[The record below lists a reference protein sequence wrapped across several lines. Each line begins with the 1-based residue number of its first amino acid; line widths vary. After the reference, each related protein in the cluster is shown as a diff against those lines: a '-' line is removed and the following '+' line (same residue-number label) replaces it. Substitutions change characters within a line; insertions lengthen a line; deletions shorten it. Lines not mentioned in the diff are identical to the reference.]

1 MATASEVAAA
11 LAAPIGFF
19 NPAAGAAI
27 GAAGAAIDF
36 FGGLLSGANPSV
48 QGITAAQQGALSGG
62 FGGPVTSTG
71 TSVGPP
77 VVFSQTPIEAG
88 VGGAVVRA
96 VPRVI
101 AAVTG
106 AGAVEVGSRM
116 LLGPAPPSRSSGMPT
131 RRQLILA
138 QARAFSP
145 GATAKKIVRSAR
157 QCGIELSAATFGLGV
172 LDVCFLIAQPAS
184 RRARGISAADL
195 RRTRSTLRKVANI
208 QHDLGHLK
216 SPIRRRRSK

>member
-1 MATASEVAAA
+1 MVELSDVFGAISAGVG
-11 LAAPIGFF
+11 IF
-19 NPAAGAAI
+19 NPPLGAGLGI
-27 GAAGAAIDF
+27 V
-36 FGGLLSGANPSV
+36 GGLISGDTPSV

-77 VVFSQTPIEAG
+77 VVFSSTPVQAG
-88 VGGAVVRA
+88 IGDTLVRA

-116 LLGPAPPSRSSGMPT
+116 LLGPAPPPRTTGMPT

-145 GATAKKIVRSAR
+145 GATAKKVVRSAR
-157 QCGIELSAATFGLGV
+157 QCGIELSAATFGLNV

>member
-1 MATASEVAAA
+1 MVEQSDVLDFLTGAVG
-11 LAAPIGFF
+11 LV
-19 NPAAGAAI
+19 NPVAGAAVGLI
-27 GAAGAAIDF
+27 
-36 FGGLLSGANPSV
+36 GGLISGSTPSV
-48 QGITAAQQGALSGG
+48 SAITAAQQGALSGG

-71 TSVGPP
+71 TSVGPGIVFGQP
-77 VVFSQTPIEAG
+77 VEAG
-88 VGGAVVRA
+88 LGGAVVRA

-116 LLGPAPPSRSSGMPT
+116 LLGPAPPPRTSGMPT
-131 RRQLILA
+131 RRQLILG

-157 QCGIELSAATFGLGV
+157 QCGIELSAATFGLSV

>member
-1 MATASEVAAA
+1 MVEITLVDAVNAISAGVG
-11 LAAPIGFF
+11 IF
-19 NPAAGAAI
+19 NPAVGAGI
-27 GAAGAAIDF
+27 GII
-36 FGGLLSGANPSV
+36 GGLISGNSPSV

-77 VVFSQTPIEAG
+77 VVFSQSPIEAG
-88 VGGAVVRA
+88 VGGAIVRA

-116 LLGPAPPSRSSGMPT
+116 LLGPAPPPRSSGMPT
-131 RRQLILA
+131 RRQLILG

-157 QCGIELSAATFGLGV
+157 QCGIELSAATFGLSV

>member
-1 MATASEVAAA
+1 MVEQSDVLDFLTGAVG
-11 LAAPIGFF
+11 LI
-19 NPAAGAAI
+19 NPVAGAAVGLI
-27 GAAGAAIDF
+27 
-36 FGGLLSGANPSV
+36 GGLISGSTPSV
-48 QGITAAQQGALSGG
+48 GAIGITAAQQAALTGG

-71 TSVGPP
+71 TSVGPQVLSP
-77 VVFSQTPIEAG
+77 GGFIPGDPIQAGMGGVVA
-88 VGGAVVRA
+88 RA
-96 VPRVI
+96 VPRI
-101 AAVTG
+101 AAAVTG

-116 LLGPAPPSRSSGMPT
+116 VLGPAPPSRRGGMT

-145 GATAKKIVRSAR
+145 GATAKKVVRSAR
-157 QCGIELSAATFGLGV
+157 QCGIELSAATFGLSV
-172 LDVCFLIAQPAS
+172 LDVCFLIAQPAT

-216 SPIRRRRSK
+216 SPIRRRRK

>member
-1 MATASEVAAA
+1 MASAQDIVNA
-11 LAAPIGFF
+11 LSAGVGIF
-19 NPAAGAAI
+19 NPAVGAGI
-27 GAAGAAIDF
+27 GII
-36 FGGLLSGANPSV
+36 GGLISGSESSV

-77 VVFSQTPIEAG
+77 VFQTQPVEAG
-88 VGGAVVRA
+88 LGGAVVRA

-116 LLGPAPPSRSSGMPT
+116 LLGPAPPSRRTGVPT
-131 RRQLILA
+131 RRQLILE

-145 GATAKKIVRSAR
+145 GATAKKIIRSAR
-157 QCGIELSAATFGLGV
+157 QCGIELSAATFGLNV
-172 LDVCFLIAQPAS
+172 LDVCFLIAQPAT

-216 SPIRRRRSK
+216 SPIRRRRK